1 MNNRNIWVILIIAAV
16 IVLAIWYLMAGGM
29 QSPATDGTATTTPNG
44 VSGTGGVPAGTQ
56 PRGGSAPT
64 GIGADAVPGP
74 GSTQGRTYTAQVTV
88 TGFTATS
95 QTGYPLVNY
104 KVESAVAG
112 DAFFS
117 LVGQNTNTV
126 VWGKN
131 QKIVGTYTLDPNQID
146 VQGNEPTHK
155 LSEGDYFIRITDSS
169 GAIIGESRPFR
180 IAVGQVTNN

>member
-1 MNNRNIWVILIIAAV
+1 
-16 IVLAIWYLMAGGM
+16 MAGGT
-29 QSPATDGTATTTPNG
+29 QSPAATDTAATTTP
-44 VSGTGGVPAGTQ
+44 SGISDAGGAPAGTQ
-56 PRGGSAPT
+56 PGGSSAPGSAGT
-64 GIGADAVPGP
+64 GAGAGPGP

-88 TGFTATS
+88 TGFTAIS
-95 QTGYPLVNY
+95 QAGFPLINY
-104 KVESAVAG
+104 KVESALTG
-112 DAFFS
+112 DGFFS

-169 GAIIGESRPFR
+169 GAIVGESRPFR
-180 IAVGQVTNN
+180 IAAGQVTNN